1 MRSPKSY
8 IDHEKLIDDNV
19 KKNKESC
26 EEWISKNED
35 LVFQSHNTTYQHNKS
50 LENKMRN
57 KNVDFTFGIK
67 DKEEHVK

>member
-1 MRSPKSY
+1 MRSPASQ
-8 IDHEKLIDDNV
+8 IDHEKLIDVNV
-19 KKNKESC
+19 KKNKENF
-26 EEWISKNED
+26 EEWRSKNED
-35 LVFQSHNTTYQHNKS
+35 LVFQSHSTTYQHNKS